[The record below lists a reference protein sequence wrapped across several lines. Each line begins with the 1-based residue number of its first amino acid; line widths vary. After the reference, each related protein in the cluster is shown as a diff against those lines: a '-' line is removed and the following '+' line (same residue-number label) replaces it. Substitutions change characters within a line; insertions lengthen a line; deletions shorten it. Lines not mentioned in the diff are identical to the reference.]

1 MRALPW
7 FPFYCIDWFNSL
19 RVRTMGPV
27 ARAFYLEL
35 LRTQWEQG
43 SIPAD
48 VESICRILVMPT
60 DPGQGD
66 LDYPRI
72 VKQVLQ
78 CFVPMGD
85 GRLINPKLYHV
96 RQEQEKLLR
105 SRSAGAAATNSK
117 RWANGERSSS
127 DSVSDRTLTGDLD
140 IDLKRNTDRK
150 ADPVETVE
158 ISRKLQKLSERKN
171 LNAI

>member
-7 FPFYCIDWFNSL
+7 FPFYCVDWCSSL

-48 VESICRILVMPT
+48 VETICRILAMPS
-60 DPGQGD
+60 DPGQGE
-66 LDYPRI
+66 LDYVRI
-72 VKQVLQ
+72 VKQVLE
-78 CFVPMGD
+78 CFVPAGD

-96 RQEQEKLLR
+96 RQEQEKLLH
-105 SRSAGAAATNSK
+105 SRSAGAAATNAK
-117 RWANGERSSS
+117 RWANGERSL
-127 DSVSDRTLTGDLD
+127 SDRTVTGDLD
-140 IDLKRNTDRK
+140 LKRNIEREV
-150 ADPVETVE
+150 DPVQFVE
-158 ISRKLQKLSERKN
+158 MRREMRKLSEKKS
-171 LNAI
+171 LG